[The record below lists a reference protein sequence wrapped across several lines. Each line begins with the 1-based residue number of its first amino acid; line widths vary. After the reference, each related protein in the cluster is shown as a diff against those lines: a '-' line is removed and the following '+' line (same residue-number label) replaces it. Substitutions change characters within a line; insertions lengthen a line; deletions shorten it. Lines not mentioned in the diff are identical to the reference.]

1 MRISVMQATASVPGG
16 GVPLEAAVAENL
28 ACIDRAAGQAAAEGA
43 SLLITP
49 ELFTTGYSPA
59 TIAPHLTDTVVRRI
73 DDGAADI
80 ARAHGLHLVYSA
92 PRRAADA
99 WGITAGIVAPSGE
112 RLATYT
118 KVHLF
123 GGEEQEVFTAGTA
136 APPVVRID
144 GLNVGLLICYD
155 VEFPESVRASAEAGA
170 DLIAVPTAL
179 TAEFTEVQDILL
191 PARALESQVAIAY
204 ANHAGPAPSLE
215 GPIQLGGG
223 SLVVG
228 PTGTLVAS
236 AARHEAGPSELTL
249 ITAEV
254 SAEDAAAAR
263 ARVPYL
269 RERRPV
275 VYREWAADR

>member
-1 MRISVMQATASVPGG
+1 MRISVMQATASVPGD
-16 GVPLEAAVAENL
+16 GVALEAAVSENL
-28 ACIDRAAGQAAAEGA
+28 ACIDTAAGRAAADGA
-43 SLLITP
+43 SLLVTP
-49 ELFTTGYSPA
+49 ELFTTGYAPA
-59 TIAPHLTDTVVRRI
+59 TIAPHLTDAVVRRI
-73 DDGAADI
+73 DAAAAEI
-80 ARAHGLHLVYSA
+80 ARTRGLHLVYSV
-92 PRRAADA
+92 PRRTGDG
-99 WGITAGIVAPSGE
+99 WGITAGIVSPSGE

-155 VEFPESVRASAEAGA
+155 IEFPESVRASAEAGA
-170 DLIAVPTAL
+170 DLVAVPTAL
-179 TAEFTEVQDILL
+179 TAEFSEVQDILL

-204 ANHAGPAPSLE
+204 ANHAGPAPSLG

-228 PTGTLVAS
+228 PTGTLLAG
-236 AARHEAGPSELTL
+236 AARQETGSAGLSV

-263 ARVPYL
+263 ERVPYL
-269 RERRPV
+269 RERRPA
-275 VYREWAADR
+275 VYREWSADH